1 MPDASIPRT
10 RVRLRGGLKAAVPLA
25 WFAFLLALLPIVL
38 SGLLLTKTAQA
49 AEVSGSGLTL
59 GPADS
64 KNVLVLHASNS
75 VQVFKGVLEDFVR
88 LNPGIRLDY
97 TELSTQQLYRDTIDR
112 GRAAAADRSGPDLI
126 ISSAMDLQ
134 TKLVNDGYARVHI
147 SPQTRALPAW
157 ANWRDEVFSIGTDP
171 IVMVYNTGK
180 LDAARVPHSRR
191 ELLSLLQAPDQP
203 LAGSISTYD
212 VQGSGIG
219 YLAATQ
225 DTRLDS
231 MAGALLAALGRNGV
245 SVHESTEHALDKLE
259 RGEVTLAYNLLES
272 YTRHRIDQGAPLAI
286 IYPQDY
292 TLMLSRSAIIPKQ
305 APRADLG
312 ALLLDYLLSP
322 RGQEMLAKQSGMR
335 PVNASVIPAAGV
347 RPMALG
353 VGLLVYLDPLKKRHF
368 LDLWRA
374 AVLPPDAAPHGGS
387 FSNNNANP

>member
-1 MPDASIPRT
+1 MMRSALSVIR
-10 RVRLRGGLKAAVPLA
+10 AAGAMAAL
-25 WFAFLLALLPIVL
+25 LLALLPAAT
-38 SGLLLTKTAQA
+38 GHA
-49 AEVSGSGLTL
+49 AEVSGGGLTL

-64 KNVLVLHASNS
+64 RNVLILHASNS
-75 VQVFKGVLEDFVR
+75 VQVFRGVLEDFSA
-88 LNPGIRLDY
+88 LNPGIRLEY
-97 TELSTQQLYRDTIDR
+97 TELSTQQLYRDTVE
-112 GRAAAADRSGPDLI
+112 RAARPAVKSGPDLV

-134 TKLVNDGYARVHI
+134 TKLVNDGYAQTHV
-147 SPQTRALPAW
+147 SPETRSLPAW

-171 IVMVYNTGK
+171 IVMVYNTRR
-180 LDAARVPHSRR
+180 LAAARVPHTRR
-191 ELLSLLQAPDQP
+191 ELLSLLQAPDRP
-203 LAGSISTYD
+203 LADRISTYD

-231 MAGALLAALGRNGV
+231 MAGALLAAFGRNGV
-245 SVHESTEHALDKLE
+245 SVHESTEDALDKLE
-259 RGEVTLAYNLLES
+259 RGDITLAYNLLES

-305 APRADLG
+305 APRGDLG

-335 PVNASVIPAAGV
+335 RVNASVVPAAGV

-368 LDLWRA
+368 LDVWRA
-374 AVLPPDAAPHGGS
+374 AMQTP
-387 FSNNNANP
+387 